1 MVKRY
6 SFCIKTDLDLQKIA
20 LATLK
25 RVHSY
30 TVVPRVLINSHIDEF
45 IKWTNGT
52 IFLCQIDVPQ
62 QSFKKCVHNKNYD
75 LGLYFYK
82 NGSQIFANVIDGTG
96 SFACSH
102 TQNIF
107 LDMFLKDKNEVKIES
122 KNLKKLCKTPKI
134 TKKLADLSF

>member
-1 MVKRY
+1 MKRY

-52 IFLCQIDVPQ
+52 IFLCQIDLPQ
-62 QSFKKCVHNKNYD
+62 QSFKKSVHNKNYD

-82 NGSQIFANVIDGTG
+82 KGSEIFADVIDGTG
-96 SFACSH
+96 SFACTH

-107 LDMFLKDKNEVKIES
+107 LDMFLKNEEEVKIAS
-122 KNLKKLCKTPKI
+122 KNLKKLCKTPKM
-134 TKKLADLSF
+134 TKKLADLSY